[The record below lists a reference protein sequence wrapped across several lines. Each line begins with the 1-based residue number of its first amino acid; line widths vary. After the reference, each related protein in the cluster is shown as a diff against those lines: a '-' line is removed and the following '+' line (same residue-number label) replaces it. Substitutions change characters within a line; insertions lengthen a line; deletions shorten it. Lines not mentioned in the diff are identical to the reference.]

1 MDQGLAA
8 VFGAAVGVIGS
19 AMTGALTWAITR
31 TQLKTQLQ
39 ADLQRWKREIRRE
52 TYLGLLNAVRAARG
66 ALAAALDEFEL
77 NRETGQP
84 HMAEAWR
91 LQPSVEVAR
100 TAVHLEGPAEMAAL
114 ADDLAEALHSLFGC
128 AYPWRQ
134 GSSFDDPDLT
144 ANNRRARARLFSA
157 EQAFIAAAQRQLDA
171 GGSTS
176 LLTRSP

>member
-19 AMTGALTWAITR
+19 AMTGVLTWAVTR
-31 TQLKTQLQ
+31 TQLRTQLQ
-39 ADLQRWKREIRRE
+39 ADLQRWKWEVRRE

-66 ALAAALDEFEL
+66 ALAAALDEFEIS
-77 NRETGQP
+77 REDGQP

-100 TAVHLEGPAEMAAL
+100 SAVLLEGPAEMAAL
-114 ADDLAEALHSLFGC
+114 ATDLAEALFGLFGS
-128 AYPWRQ
+128 AYSWRQ

-144 ANNRRARARLFSA
+144 TANRQARDRLVSA
-157 EQAFIAAAQRQLDA
+157 EKAFIAAAQRHLDI
-171 GGSTS
+171 GSS
-176 LLTRSP
+176 SRLL